1 MIKINK
7 TILYFIIV
15 LFLYSCGSLSDAG
28 KTLRNE
34 KIRTTDEFLIKKRQ
48 PLSLPPDYKDLPKPR
63 SDNLKKRENKDKID
77 KILKIPRKQGTS
89 KQSSNVEQSI
99 INQIRK

>member
-48 PLSLPPDYKDLPKPR
+48 PLSLPPDYKDLPKPG
-63 SDNLKKRENKDKID
+63 SDNLKTIEDKDKID